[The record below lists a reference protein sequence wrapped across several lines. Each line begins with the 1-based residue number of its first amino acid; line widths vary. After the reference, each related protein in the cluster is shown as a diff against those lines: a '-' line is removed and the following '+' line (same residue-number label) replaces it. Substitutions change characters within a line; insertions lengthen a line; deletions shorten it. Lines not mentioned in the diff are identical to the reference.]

1 MAVTAGVSW
10 LWVMTQWAAPVG
22 VPAGME
28 ERRRWPSTPADPRT
42 QHGGRRRVGGGESGG
57 DRRAARR
64 QRRCRR
70 TCRRGRSTADGGG
83 ADDDDGADDGGGRG
97 RADGWATAQIPPR
110 GGGYRGV
117 AVGAGGRMG
126 ARPPRSPPVGGGAE
140 GWRVVRA
147 GRRVGDRPDPPP
159 WGRGAEG
166 CRSAT
171 VAPKR
176 AGLQP
181 TVLIGGAPQALKSKG
196 VGARSLVRI
205 LNTRQD
211 AEPPPHDILVV
222 SQWIDWRVTL
232 KRPVAGSRQP
242 GQARIRNKPCG
253 QGPLGTA
260 L

>member
-1 MAVTAGVSW
+1 MRRGEPTVVPVG
-10 LWVMTQWAAPVG
+10 APVG

-176 AGLQP
+176 AGLQS
-181 TVLIGGAPQALKSKG
+181 TVLICRRPRNPTDPDLCSSATIWLGPWPGPACPGRAGGPAG
-196 VGARSLVRI
+196 RSSHR
-205 LNTRQD
+205 R
-211 AEPPPHDILVV
+211 
-222 SQWIDWRVTL
+222 
-232 KRPVAGSRQP
+232 
-242 GQARIRNKPCG
+242 
-253 QGPLGTA
+253 
-260 L
+260 